1 MAVVKPTHHC
11 CPHCSAHVDW
21 RHTKLRQFS
30 VPCPECSKP
39 IQLNAEEIGESWH
52 SVSMCLMVIT
62 TIVLSSTLFSLLIIV
77 LDSVADVFR
86 GIGMGVFLGVVVGFG
101 LSFTIMQWV
110 GERVLNGKTPLPKFL
125 DDLFFVESP
134 Q

>member
-1 MAVVKPTHHC
+1 V
-11 CPHCSAHVDW
+11 
-21 RHTKLRQFS
+21 F
-30 VPCPECSKP
+30 
-39 IQLNAEEIGESWH
+39 
-52 SVSMCLMVIT
+52 
-62 TIVLSSTLFSLLIIV
+62 
-77 LDSVADVFR
+77 DSVEDVLG